1 MPFEFIDFNSPPM
14 VAVNCDNQK
23 AMVKEQWHRKRY
35 EKLTKM
41 ITQSWEKKT
50 MSKRKSNFKIIR
62 VRM

>member
-1 MPFEFIDFNSPPM
+1 M

-50 MSKRKSNFKIIR
+50 MSKRKSNFKINR